1 MKKRP
6 IIAIDGPAASGKS
19 TTARH
24 LAKLL
29 GFVYLDTG
37 AMYRA
42 CALQAERTGTNLS
55 DPEDVREMLEELD
68 IRIELDGEA
77 NIILLDGE
85 DVSQAIR
92 ANTISKLASDISA
105 LPPVRHKMVELQR
118 KIGHKGGVIL
128 DGRDIGTYV
137 FPDAEIKFFLTAT
150 AEERAKRR
158 WLELYA
164 KGIKKPPAEV
174 LAELQT
180 RDKNDA
186 SRELAPLAK
195 AEDAIEIDTTGMSI
209 DQQVAKL
216 HQIIRERM
224 DHR

>member
-55 DPEDVREMLEELD
+55 DPEDVSEMLEKLD
-68 IRIELDGEA
+68 IRIELESEA

-118 KIGHKGGVIL
+118 KIGYKGGVIL

-137 FPDAEIKFFLTAT
+137 FPDAEIKFFLTAS

>member
-137 FPDAEIKFFLTAT
+137 FPDAEIKFFLTAS